1 MPPTAPRSI
10 QAGQSWAGQH
20 CPEGRDWRDFPAMH
34 FIFLLLLSLLLLL
47 LFEFVIKEVV
57 RGGKRHLKE
66 SKFILDSVE
75 RKIKLSRV
83 EELGR
88 AHL

>member
-1 MPPTAPRSI
+1 MERLPSNAF
-10 QAGQSWAGQH
+10 H
-20 CPEGRDWRDFPAMH
+20 
-34 FIFLLLLSLLLLL
+34 FLLLLLSLLLL

-57 RGGKRHLKE
+57 RGGKRDLKE

-75 RKIKLSRV
+75 RKIKLSQM

>member
-1 MPPTAPRSI
+1 MERLPSNA
-10 QAGQSWAGQH
+10 
-20 CPEGRDWRDFPAMH
+20 FH
-34 FIFLLLLSLLLLL
+34 FLLLLLSLLLLL

-57 RGGKRHLKE
+57 RGGKRDLKE

-75 RKIKLSRV
+75 RKIKLSQM